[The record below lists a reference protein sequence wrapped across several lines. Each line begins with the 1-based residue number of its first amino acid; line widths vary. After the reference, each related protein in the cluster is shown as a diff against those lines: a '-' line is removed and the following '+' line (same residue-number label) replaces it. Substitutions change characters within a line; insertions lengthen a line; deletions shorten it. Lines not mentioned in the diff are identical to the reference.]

1 MPARSPTSLAV
12 TGQVVSIVL
21 FTFIGYLN
29 IGIPLA
35 VLPGY
40 VHNDLGFSAVVAGLV
55 ISVQYL
61 ATLLSRPGASR
72 IIDNH
77 GSKKAVMYGLAGCGL
92 SGVFMLA
99 CAFLTH
105 LPWLSLACLL
115 VGRLVLGSAESLVGS
130 GAIGWGIGRVGAA
143 NTAKVISWN
152 GIASYGALAI
162 GAPLGV
168 LMVKGLGLWSMGVS
182 IILLC
187 ILGLLLAWP
196 KQAAPIVSGVRL
208 PFLRVLGKV
217 FPHGSGL
224 ALGSIGFGT
233 IATFITL
240 YYATQHWDN
249 AVLCLSLF
257 GASFIGARLL
267 FGNLINRLGGFR
279 VAIACLAVETLGL
292 LMLWLAP
299 SAELALAGAA
309 LSGFGFSLVFPALG
323 VEAVNQVSAA
333 NRLAL
338 CWGVLPR
345 LGLPA
350 EDLEETLRIATAVV
364 SREGVNTRSIS
375 ETLGVGTRIAEPSS
389 LPFSSG
395 STSATARAAPA
406 WSGGSASEGIRG
418 QSDFLPFQPFLTSS
432 CLKHVTT

>member
-1 MPARSPTSLAV
+1 MPPQAASSFAI

-40 VHNDLGFSAVVAGLV
+40 VHNDLGFSAVIAGLV

-61 ATLLSRPGASR
+61 ATLLSRPTASR
-72 IIDNH
+72 IIDNL
-77 GSKKAVMYGLAGCGL
+77 GSKKAVMYGLFGCGL

-105 LPWLSLACLL
+105 LPWVSLVCLL
-115 VGRLVLGSAESLVGS
+115 LGRLVLGSAESLVGS
-130 GAIGWGIGRVGAA
+130 GSIGWGIGRVGAQH
-143 NTAKVISWN
+143 TAKVISWN

-168 LMVKGLGLWSMGVS
+168 MMVKSLGLWSMGVS
-182 IILLC
+182 ILLLC
-187 ILGLLLAWP
+187 GLGLLLAWP
-196 KQAAPIVSGVRL
+196 KRAAPVVSGKRL
-208 PFLRVLGKV
+208 PFMQVLSKV
-217 FPHGSGL
+217 LPHGSGL

-240 YYATQHWDN
+240 YYASRGWAN
-249 AVLCLSLF
+249 AALTLSLF
-257 GASFIGARLL
+257 GASFICARLL
-267 FGNLINRLGGFR
+267 FGNLINRIGGFR
-279 VAIACLAVETLGL
+279 VAIACLSVETLGL

-299 SAELALAGAA
+299 NAELALAGAA

-333 NRLAL
+333 NRGAAVGAYSLFI
-338 CWGVLPR
+338 
-345 LGLPA
+345 
-350 EDLEETLRIATAVV
+350 DL
-364 SREGVNTRSIS
+364 S
-375 ETLGVGTRIAEPSS
+375 LGVTGPLVGAVASGFGFASMFLFAAAASCSGLVLS
-389 LPFSSG
+389 LHLYRQARRARG
-395 STSATARAAPA
+395 RSA
-406 WSGGSASEGIRG
+406 GGA
-418 QSDFLPFQPFLTSS
+418 
-432 CLKHVTT
+432 

>member
-1 MPARSPTSLAV
+1 MPRPLAV
-12 TGQVVSIVL
+12 TLQVVSIVL

-40 VHNDLGFSAVVAGLV
+40 VHNDLGFSTVIAGLV

-61 ATLLSRPGASR
+61 ATLLSRPTASR
-72 IIDNH
+72 IIDNL
-77 GSKKAVMYGLAGCGL
+77 GSKKAVMYGLAGCGLAGCGL

-130 GAIGWGIGRVGAA
+130 GSIGWGIGRVGAE

-168 LMVKGLGLWSMGVS
+168 LMVKQLGLWSMGVS

-187 ILGLLLAWP
+187 MLGLLLAWP
-196 KQAAPIVSGVRL
+196 KRAAPIVSGVRL
-208 PFLRVLGKV
+208 PFMRVLGKV

-240 YYATQHWDN
+240 YYASRGWPN
-249 AVLCLSLF
+249 AALTLSLF
-257 GASFIGARLL
+257 GASFISARLL
-267 FGNLINRLGGFR
+267 FGNLINRIGGFR
-279 VAIACLAVETLGL
+279 VAIACLLVETFGL

-333 NRLAL
+333 NRGAAVGAYSLFIDLSLGITGPLVGAVASGFGFASMFL
-338 CWGVLPR
+338 FAAAASCCGLVL
-345 LGLPA
+345 
-350 EDLEETLRIATAVV
+350 
-364 SREGVNTRSIS
+364 
-375 ETLGVGTRIAEPSS
+375 S
-389 LPFSSG
+389 LYLYRQ
-395 STSATARAAPA
+395 ARHGRKPVHEA
-406 WSGGSASEGIRG
+406 
-418 QSDFLPFQPFLTSS
+418 
-432 CLKHVTT
+432 

>member
-1 MPARSPTSLAV
+1 MPDSPRPLAV
-12 TGQVVSIVL
+12 TLQVVSIVL

-61 ATLLSRPGASR
+61 ATLLSRPTASR

-77 GSKKAVMYGLAGCGL
+77 GSKKAVMYGLVGCGL

-105 LPWLSLACLL
+105 LPWLSLTCLL

-130 GAIGWGIGRVGAA
+130 GAIGWGIGRVGAE

-182 IILLC
+182 IILLAV
-187 ILGLLLAWP
+187 LGVVLAWK
-196 KQAAPIVSGVRL
+196 KQAAPIVPGIRL
-208 PFLRVLGKV
+208 PFMNVLGRVL
-217 FPHGSGL
+217 PHGCAL

-240 YYATQHWDN
+240 YYSTQHWDN
-249 AVLCLSLF
+249 AVWALSLF

-267 FGNLINRLGGFR
+267 FGNLINRIGGFR
-279 VAIACLAVETLGL
+279 VAIACLSVEVLGL
-292 LMLWLAP
+292 LLLWLAP
-299 SAELALAGAA
+299 DAQLALAGAA

-323 VEAVNQVSAA
+323 VEAVNLV
-333 NRLAL
+333 
-338 CWGVLPR
+338 
-345 LGLPA
+345 PA
-350 EDLEETLRIATAVV
+350 S
-364 SREGVNTRSIS
+364 SR
-375 ETLGVGTRIAEPSS
+375 
-389 LPFSSG
+389 
-395 STSATARAAPA
+395 
-406 WSGGSASEGIRG
+406 GSAVGAYSLFIDLSLGITG
-418 QSDFLPFQPFLTSS
+418 PLAGAVAAGFGFASIFLFAALAAFAGLLLSVYLYRQAPKARETRDA
-432 CLKHVTT
+432 